1 MVKNKKK
8 LIKPKKQLTPEQ
20 QRASDIQN
28 LLGSGAAG
36 ASALANYAYTPG
48 SLGRVDEAMSPEVND
63 YLAQQRAM
71 AAFYGPGGQQRS
83 AEMQDYMAR
92 QKAGLEG
99 YTGPEMTA
107 MREQAGRQNDAA
119 YANQR
124 AQMAQNQARSG
135 VRGASAGAQMLSLAR
150 AKAGQDAQLNQDL
163 MIKNA
168 DEKQRRLSA
177 YGQDLGGLETS
188 EFNRAQDALGQYG
201 SDLGAARTDVLNR
214 QQFNIGQ
221 TEKEKA
227 GYLGTL
233 FGGVGVAQ
241 QNEAQK
247 QQAQYQRGMLGV
259 ARKNARRGGGATP
272 DYMGYANANLA
283 QYGG

>member
-1 MVKNKKK
+1 MAKNKKK

-20 QRASDIQN
+20 QQAADIQG
-28 LLGSGAAG
+28 LLGPGAAG
-36 ASALANYAYTPG
+36 STALANQVYSPN
-48 SLGRVDEAMSPEVND
+48 SLGRVEESMSPEVNN

-99 YTGPEMTA
+99 YTGQEMTG
-107 MREQAGRQNDAA
+107 MREQMGRQNDAA

-124 AQMAQNQARSG
+124 AQMATQQARSG
-135 VRGASAGAQMLSLAR
+135 VRGANAGAQMMALAR

-163 MIKNA
+163 MVKNA

-177 YGQDLGGLETS
+177 YGQDLSNLEGS
-188 EFNRAQDALGQYG
+188 EFSRSREAMDAYG
-201 SDLGAARTDVLNR
+201 RDLSNARSDVLAR

-227 GYLGTL
+227 LYLGTL
-233 FGGVGVAQ
+233 LGGVGVAQ
-241 QNEAQK
+241 QNEAARDNRRYLQ
-247 QQAQYQRGMLGV
+247 GMLGV
-259 ARKNARRGGGATP
+259 ARRNARSSGTQP
-272 DYMGYANANLA
+272 NPQGYANELVSL
-283 QYGG
+283 YGG